1 MRAFGIKRPA
11 FLRATATLRG
21 LTPVWA
27 RGSLRQGGGPFSR
40 PACVDERMNIAI
52 ATRSGA
58 RELEQ
63 SGGCSTVGIDDR
75 RMSFSLAG
83 KSVLVTGAS
92 AGIGRATTIALAR
105 AGASIIAT
113 GRRAPELATLA
124 RELGPQVI
132 ATPTGDLNDAG
143 FVEELATAAREVDIL
158 VSNAGVLK
166 YAPIMDMTDD
176 ECARMFE
183 TNVLASFRVMR
194 KVAAA
199 MVERRRGHIIVMS
212 SIAAREVYGLGVLY
226 CATKHALSAL
236 ARGFRIELQGF
247 GIKVTEIAPGMVET
261 DIRASSDHPK
271 VVAAIQA
278 RKFSG
283 LTAEEVAEAV
293 VYAAQAAPNCCPDL
307 IELRPL
313 GAA

>member
-1 MRAFGIKRPA
+1 M
-11 FLRATATLRG
+11 
-21 LTPVWA
+21 
-27 RGSLRQGGGPFSR
+27 
-40 PACVDERMNIAI
+40 PACVDERMNISI

-58 RELEQ
+58 RGSEQ
-63 SGGCSTVGIDDR
+63 SGGRSILGIGDQ
-75 RMSFSLAG
+75 RMSSSLAG

-92 AGIGRATTIALAR
+92 AGIGRASALALAR
-105 AGASIIAT
+105 AGAKIIAT
-113 GRRAPELATLA
+113 GRRTAELATLA
-124 RELGPQVI
+124 RELGPQII
-132 ATPTGDLNDAG
+132 ATPAGDLNDPG
-143 FVEELATAAREVDIL
+143 FVEELAAAARQVDIL
-158 VSNAGVLK
+158 VNNAGVLK

-176 ECARMFE
+176 ECAWMFE

-194 KVAAA
+194 KMAAA
-199 MVERRRGHIIVMS
+199 MRERGRGHIIVIS

-271 VVAAIQA
+271 VVAAIKA

-293 VYAAQAAPNCCPDL
+293 VYAAEATPNCCPDL
-307 IELRPL
+307 IELRPQ